1 MTRDYSFTQNRELSW
16 LKFNKR
22 VLMEAEDKNV
32 PLLERLKFI
41 SIFDSNLDEFCMVR
55 CGTLHDISNVDVE
68 YIDNKSGLNAQQ
80 QLDAIFEQ
88 MTDLYKLKDDVYNQ
102 VCEKLEKYGIKE
114 LSFNELTSDEKKYVD
129 KYFKERI
136 FPILSPQLI
145 DFQHPFPNFKNNA
158 LNIVIVATNGKKDNK
173 LNFGFIKFP
182 PSLEKIIILPG
193 EDIRFILMENVILE
207 YVEKIFKH
215 FNIIYKTVM
224 CVTRN
229 ADVNFVHEQI
239 DAEENYRDLV
249 KQVLK
254 KRLRLAPI
262 RLEFYKKQNKDL
274 TSFLI
279 KNLHIKNNQVQIAQ
293 SPLDMSYVYDLV
305 DYIEDN
311 RKTLFDKL
319 SYKPFDP
326 LVPQGLDLN
335 KSIITQVENKDY
347 LFSYPFESM
356 DNFLKLLKEAAK
368 DPNVVSIK
376 ITIYRLAKGSKIA
389 QYLLEAVDN
398 GIEVTAL
405 IELRA
410 RFDEQHNIHYAE
422 LLEEAGCNVIYGF
435 EDYKVHSKICL
446 ITRKKGKKYEYI
458 TQLGTGNYNEKTSK
472 IYTDLSYITSR
483 QDIGEDAV
491 KFFQNMS
498 LDNLNGHY
506 EKLIVSPTSFKSS
519 IINKIHEEI
528 EKAKNGKNACI
539 IMKMN
544 SLTDRELIDLLKK
557 ASKAGVK
564 VNLIIR
570 GICCILPGI
579 PDITENIRVISI
591 VGRFLEHSRIY
602 CFGEDDNRAIYLS
615 SADLMTRNTEKR
627 VEIGFPIEDAKL
639 KKRIIKMVELMLSDN
654 VKAREIDSNGDYNK
668 ITYTGEPIS
677 SQDIFMTNQ
686 FYEKV
691 PEAKKESFIE
701 KLKNLFK

>member
-136 FPILSPQLI
+136 SPILSPQLI

-579 PDITENIRVISI
+579 PDVTENIRVISI

-602 CFGEDDNRAIYLS
+602 CFGEDDDRAIYLS

-668 ITYTGEPIS
+668 IAYTGEPIS
-677 SQDIFMTNQ
+677 SQDIFMINQ

>member
-519 IINKIHEEI
+519 IISKIHEEI

-602 CFGEDDNRAIYLS
+602 CFGEDDDRAIYLS

-668 ITYTGEPIS
+668 IAYTGEPIS

>member
-16 LKFNKR
+16 LKFDKR

-55 CGTLHDISNVDVE
+55 CGTLHDISNVNVE
-68 YIDNKSGLNAQQ
+68 YIDNKSGLNAQE

-88 MTDLYKLKDDVYNQ
+88 MKDLYKLKDHVYSN

-114 LSFNELTSDEKKYVD
+114 LSFNELTSDEKKYVEE
-129 KYFKERI
+129 YFRDRI

-158 LNIVIVATNGKKDNK
+158 LNIVVVATNGKGDKK

-182 PSLEKIIILPG
+182 PSLEKMIILPG

-229 ADVNFVHEQI
+229 ADVTFVHEQI

-335 KSIITQVENKDY
+335 KSIISQVEKKDY

-356 DNFLKLLKEAAK
+356 DNFLKLLKEASR

-579 PDITENIRVISI
+579 PNITENIRVISI

-602 CFGEDDNRAIYLS
+602 CFGEDDDRAIYLS

-668 ITYTGEPIS
+668 IAYTGEPIS

>member
-55 CGTLHDISNVDVE
+55 CGTLHDISNVNVE

-602 CFGEDDNRAIYLS
+602 CFGEDDDRAIYLS

-668 ITYTGEPIS
+668 IAYTGEPIS

>member
-1 MTRDYSFTQNRELSW
+1 MQN
-16 LKFNKR
+16 
-22 VLMEAEDKNV
+22 
-32 PLLERLKFI
+32 
-41 SIFDSNLDEFCMVR
+41 
-55 CGTLHDISNVDVE
+55 
-68 YIDNKSGLNAQQ
+68 Y
-80 QLDAIFEQ
+80 
-88 MTDLYKLKDDVYNQ
+88 
-102 VCEKLEKYGIKE
+102 
-114 LSFNELTSDEKKYVD
+114 
-129 KYFKERI
+129 
-136 FPILSPQLI
+136 
-145 DFQHPFPNFKNNA
+145 
-158 LNIVIVATNGKKDNK
+158 
-173 LNFGFIKFP
+173 
-182 PSLEKIIILPG
+182 
-193 EDIRFILMENVILE
+193 
-207 YVEKIFKH
+207 
-215 FNIIYKTVM
+215 
-224 CVTRN
+224 
-229 ADVNFVHEQI
+229 
-239 DAEENYRDLV
+239 
-249 KQVLK
+249 
-254 KRLRLAPI
+254 
-262 RLEFYKKQNKDL
+262 
-274 TSFLI
+274 
-279 KNLHIKNNQVQIAQ
+279 
-293 SPLDMSYVYDLV
+293 
-305 DYIEDN
+305 
-311 RKTLFDKL
+311 
-319 SYKPFDP
+319 
-326 LVPQGLDLN
+326 
-335 KSIITQVENKDY
+335 
-347 LFSYPFESM
+347 
-356 DNFLKLLKEAAK
+356 
-368 DPNVVSIK
+368 
-376 ITIYRLAKGSKIA
+376 
-389 QYLLEAVDN
+389 
-398 GIEVTAL
+398 AL

-519 IINKIHEEI
+519 IISKIHEEI

-602 CFGEDDNRAIYLS
+602 CFGEDDDRAIYLS

-668 ITYTGEPIS
+668 IAYTGEPIS

>member
-579 PDITENIRVISI
+579 PDVTENIRVISI

-627 VEIGFPIEDAKL
+627 VEIGFPIEDDKL

-668 ITYTGEPIS
+668 IAYTGEPIS
-677 SQDIFMTNQ
+677 SQDIFLTNQ

-701 KLKNLFK
+701 KIKNLFK

>member
-22 VLMEAEDKNV
+22 VLMEAEDKTV

-55 CGTLHDISNVDVE
+55 CGTLHDISNVNVK
-68 YIDNKSGLNAQQ
+68 YIDNKSGLNAQE

-88 MTDLYKLKDDVYNQ
+88 MTNLYKLKDNVYSN

-114 LSFNELTSDEKKYVD
+114 LTFNELTSDEKKYVEE
-129 KYFKERI
+129 YFRDRI

-158 LNIVIVATNGKKDNK
+158 LNIVVVATNGKGDKK

-182 PSLEKIIILPG
+182 PSLEKMIILPG

-262 RLEFYKKQNKDL
+262 RLEFYKNQNKDL
-274 TSFLI
+274 TSFLV
-279 KNLHIKNNQVQIAQ
+279 KNLHIKDNQVQISQ

-319 SYKPFDP
+319 SYRPFEP

-335 KSIITQVENKDY
+335 KSIISQVEKKDY

-356 DNFLKLLKEAAK
+356 ENFLKLLKEAAR

-446 ITRKKGKKYEYI
+446 ITRKKGKKFEYI

-498 LDNLNGHY
+498 LDNLDGHY

-519 IINKIHEEI
+519 IISKIHEEI
-528 EKAKNGKNACI
+528 EKAKNGENACI

-579 PDITENIRVISI
+579 PDVTENIRVISI

-602 CFGEDDNRAIYLS
+602 CFGEDDDRAIYLS

-639 KKRIIKMVELMLSDN
+639 KKRIIKMVELMLNDN
-654 VKAREIDSNGDYNK
+654 VKAREIDSNGNYNK
-668 ITYTGEPIS
+668 IAYTGEPIS
-677 SQDIFMTNQ
+677 SQDIFITNQ

-701 KLKNLFK
+701 KIKNLFK

>member
-55 CGTLHDISNVDVE
+55 CGTLHDISNVDVK

-279 KNLHIKNNQVQIAQ
+279 KNLNIKNNQMQIAQ

-435 EDYKVHSKICL
+435 ENYKVHSKICL

-602 CFGEDDNRAIYLS
+602 CFGEDDDRAIYLS

>member
-1 MTRDYSFTQNRELSW
+1 MATKNGIDVSKWQGTIDWAKVKATGKVDFAILRAGYGKLASQKDPKFEEYYTGATAQNIPVGVYWYSYAKTANEAKQ
-16 LKFNKR
+16 
-22 VLMEAEDKNV
+22 EAEACYQC
-32 PLLERLKFI
+32 I
-41 SIFDSNLDEFCMVR
+41 
-55 CGTLHDISNVDVE
+55 
-68 YIDNKSGLNAQQ
+68 
-80 QLDAIFEQ
+80 
-88 MTDLYKLKDDVYNQ
+88 
-102 VCEKLEKYGIKE
+102 
-114 LSFNELTSDEKKYVD
+114 
-129 KYFKERI
+129 
-136 FPILSPQLI
+136 
-145 DFQHPFPNFKNNA
+145 
-158 LNIVIVATNGKKDNK
+158 
-173 LNFGFIKFP
+173 
-182 PSLEKIIILPG
+182 
-193 EDIRFILMENVILE
+193 
-207 YVEKIFKH
+207 
-215 FNIIYKTVM
+215 
-224 CVTRN
+224 
-229 ADVNFVHEQI
+229 
-239 DAEENYRDLV
+239 
-249 KQVLK
+249 
-254 KRLRLAPI
+254 
-262 RLEFYKKQNKDL
+262 
-274 TSFLI
+274 
-279 KNLHIKNNQVQIAQ
+279 
-293 SPLDMSYVYDLV
+293 
-305 DYIEDN
+305 
-311 RKTLFDKL
+311 
-319 SYKPFDP
+319 
-326 LVPQGLDLN
+326 
-335 KSIITQVENKDY
+335 
-347 LFSYPFESM
+347 
-356 DNFLKLLKEAAK
+356 
-368 DPNVVSIK
+368 
-376 ITIYRLAKGSKIA
+376 
-389 QYLLEAVDN
+389 
-398 GIEVTAL
+398 
-405 IELRA
+405 
-410 RFDEQHNIHYAE
+410 
-422 LLEEAGCNVIYGF
+422 
-435 EDYKVHSKICL
+435 
-446 ITRKKGKKYEYI
+446 KGKKFEYI

-519 IINKIHEEI
+519 IISKIHEEI

-602 CFGEDDNRAIYLS
+602 CFGEDDDRAIYLS

-654 VKAREIDSNGDYNK
+654 VKAREIDSNGVYNK
-668 ITYTGEPIS
+668 IAYTGEPIS

>member
-55 CGTLHDISNVDVE
+55 CGTLHDISNVNVE

-102 VCEKLEKYGIKE
+102 VCEKLEKYGIKV

-326 LVPQGLDLN
+326 LVPQGLDFN

-602 CFGEDDNRAIYLS
+602 CFGEDDDRAIYLS

-668 ITYTGEPIS
+668 IAYTGEPIS

>member
-55 CGTLHDISNVDVE
+55 CGTLHDISNVNVE

-602 CFGEDDNRAIYLS
+602 CFGEDDDRAIYLS

-668 ITYTGEPIS
+668 IAYTGEPIS
-677 SQDIFMTNQ
+677 SQDIFMINQ

-691 PEAKKESFIE
+691 SEAKKESFIE

>member
-16 LKFNKR
+16 LKFDKR

-55 CGTLHDISNVDVE
+55 CGTLHDISNVNVE
-68 YIDNKSGLNAQQ
+68 YIDNKSGLNAQE

-88 MTDLYKLKDDVYNQ
+88 MKDLYKLKDHVYSN

-114 LSFNELTSDEKKYVD
+114 LSFNELTSDEKKYVEE
-129 KYFKERI
+129 YFRDRI

-158 LNIVIVATNGKKDNK
+158 LNIVVVATNGKGDKK

-182 PSLEKIIILPG
+182 PSLEKMIILPG

-229 ADVNFVHEQI
+229 ADVTFVHEQI

-335 KSIITQVENKDY
+335 KSIISQVEKKDY

-356 DNFLKLLKEAAK
+356 DNFLKLLKEASR

-579 PDITENIRVISI
+579 PDVTENIRVISI

-627 VEIGFPIEDAKL
+627 VEIGFPIEDDKL

-668 ITYTGEPIS
+668 IAYTGEPIS

-701 KLKNLFK
+701 KIKNLFK

>member
-55 CGTLHDISNVDVE
+55 CGTLHDISNVDVK

-422 LLEEAGCNVIYGF
+422 LC
-435 EDYKVHSKICL
+435 
-446 ITRKKGKKYEYI
+446 
-458 TQLGTGNYNEKTSK
+458 
-472 IYTDLSYITSR
+472 
-483 QDIGEDAV
+483 
-491 KFFQNMS
+491 
-498 LDNLNGHY
+498 
-506 EKLIVSPTSFKSS
+506 
-519 IINKIHEEI
+519 IN
-528 EKAKNGKNACI
+528 
-539 IMKMN
+539 
-544 SLTDRELIDLLKK
+544 
-557 ASKAGVK
+557 
-564 VNLIIR
+564 
-570 GICCILPGI
+570 
-579 PDITENIRVISI
+579 
-591 VGRFLEHSRIY
+591 
-602 CFGEDDNRAIYLS
+602 
-615 SADLMTRNTEKR
+615 
-627 VEIGFPIEDAKL
+627 
-639 KKRIIKMVELMLSDN
+639 
-654 VKAREIDSNGDYNK
+654 
-668 ITYTGEPIS
+668 
-677 SQDIFMTNQ
+677 
-686 FYEKV
+686 
-691 PEAKKESFIE
+691 
-701 KLKNLFK
+701 

>member
-326 LVPQGLDLN
+326 LVPQVLYLN

-602 CFGEDDNRAIYLS
+602 CFGEDDDRAIYLS

>member
-173 LNFGFIKFP
+173 SNFGFIKFP

-446 ITRKKGKKYEYI
+446 ITRKKGKKYKYI

-498 LDNLNGHY
+498 LDNLDGHY

-519 IINKIHEEI
+519 IISKIHEEI

-602 CFGEDDNRAIYLS
+602 CFGEDDDRAIYLS

-668 ITYTGEPIS
+668 IAYTGEPIS

>member
-55 CGTLHDISNVDVE
+55 CGTLHDISNVNVE

-88 MTDLYKLKDDVYNQ
+88 MTNLYKLKDDVYNQ

-435 EDYKVHSKICL
+435 ENYKVHSKICL
-446 ITRKKGKKYEYI
+446 ITRKKGKKYAYI

-602 CFGEDDNRAIYLS
+602 CFGEEDDRAIYLS

-668 ITYTGEPIS
+668 IAYTGEPIS

>member
-158 LNIVIVATNGKKDNK
+158 LNIVIIATNGKKDNK

-262 RLEFYKKQNKDL
+262 RLDFYKKQNKDL

-602 CFGEDDNRAIYLS
+602 CFGEDDDRAIYLS

-668 ITYTGEPIS
+668 IAYTGEPIS

-691 PEAKKESFIE
+691 PKAKKESFIE

>member
-88 MTDLYKLKDDVYNQ
+88 MTDLYKLKDNVYNQ

-519 IINKIHEEI
+519 IISKIHEEI

-602 CFGEDDNRAIYLS
+602 CFGEDDDRAIYLS

-668 ITYTGEPIS
+668 IAYTGEPIS

>member
-602 CFGEDDNRAIYLS
+602 CFGEDDDRAIYLS

>member
-16 LKFNKR
+16 LKFDKR

-55 CGTLHDISNVDVE
+55 CGTLHDISNVNVE

-602 CFGEDDNRAIYLS
+602 CFGEDDDRAIYLS

-668 ITYTGEPIS
+668 IAYTGEPIS
-677 SQDIFMTNQ
+677 SQDIFMINQ

-691 PEAKKESFIE
+691 SEAKKESFIE

>member
-16 LKFNKR
+16 LKFDKR

-55 CGTLHDISNVDVE
+55 CGTLHDISNVNVE
-68 YIDNKSGLNAQQ
+68 YIDNKSGLNAQE

-88 MTDLYKLKDDVYNQ
+88 MKDLYKLKDHVYSN

-114 LSFNELTSDEKKYVD
+114 LSFNELTSDEKKYVEE
-129 KYFKERI
+129 YFRDRI

-158 LNIVIVATNGKKDNK
+158 LNIVVVATNGKGDKK

-182 PSLEKIIILPG
+182 PSLEKMIILPG

-229 ADVNFVHEQI
+229 ADVTFVHEQI

-602 CFGEDDNRAIYLS
+602 CFGEDDDRAIYLS

-668 ITYTGEPIS
+668 ITYTGDSIS

>member
-519 IINKIHEEI
+519 IINKIDEEI

-602 CFGEDDNRAIYLS
+602 CFGEDDDRAIYLS

>member
-55 CGTLHDISNVDVE
+55 CGTLHDISNVNVE

-114 LSFNELTSDEKKYVD
+114 LNFNELTSDEKKYVD

-519 IINKIHEEI
+519 SISKIHEEI

-602 CFGEDDNRAIYLS
+602 CFGEDDDRAIYLS

-668 ITYTGEPIS
+668 IAYTGEPIS

>member
-158 LNIVIVATNGKKDNK
+158 LNIVVVATNGKGDKK

-182 PSLEKIIILPG
+182 PSLEKMIILPG

-229 ADVNFVHEQI
+229 ADVTFVHEQI

-335 KSIITQVENKDY
+335 KSIISQVEKKDY

-356 DNFLKLLKEAAK
+356 DNFLKLLKEASR

-446 ITRKKGKKYEYI
+446 ITRKKGKKFEYI

-498 LDNLNGHY
+498 LDNLDGHY

-602 CFGEDDNRAIYLS
+602 CFGEDDDRAIYLS

-668 ITYTGEPIS
+668 IAYTGEPIS

>member
-435 EDYKVHSKICL
+435 ENYKVHSKICL

-602 CFGEDDNRAIYLS
+602 CFGEDDDRAIYLS

-668 ITYTGEPIS
+668 IAYTGEPIS